1 MSDQDADA
9 AARALP
15 LRHSDDIQGD
25 ILAGFRKDHETVLL
39 LRFPDDLDSVRN
51 WLRRLIPQIAT
62 TRQVAAFNTEFSAA
76 RHTLAGSDPA
86 ALSATWV
93 NVSLTY
99 AGLKFLMGAEPF
111 PGQRPP
117 GVEAF
122 ASGAFAR
129 AEINGDDGDSAPDQW
144 LFGRADQPVHA
155 VLTVASDDQAKLEV
169 RASELRVAAAR
180 AGLTVTFEQVG
191 ATLPGE
197 AKGHEHFGFKDG
209 VSQPGV
215 RGFDRPDPRD
225 PIHVD
230 GKPGTRILPAGEF
243 VVGHPKLTGDAPPL
257 PEWTR
262 NGSFHVVRRLAQDVP
277 AWWAQAGA
285 ARRQLDKEGI
295 ELPPGTGTEWLAAR
309 AVGRWRSGASVAH
322 NPNAEPPTKPG
333 APDDNLISYVPD
345 PEGHTTPH
353 FSHIRKTNP
362 RDGIDGDF
370 TNADTRRIIRRG
382 IPYGQPFDP
391 SAGAGHGP
399 DADRGLVFIAYM
411 ADLAIQFEF
420 LQQAWINNVD
430 FLQTD
435 TGNDPVIGKDSD
447 VNLKLDTKPE
457 GKKLHFAQFV
467 RTEGTV
473 YAFAPSLSTLRRLAG

>member
-9 AARALP
+9 AARTLP
-15 LRHSDDIQGD
+15 LRHSEDIQGD
-25 ILAGFRKDHETVLL
+25 ILAGFRKDHVTVLL
-39 LRFPDDLDSVRN
+39 LRFPDDHEPVRK

-62 TRQVAAFNTEFSAA
+62 TRQVAAFNSEFSSA
-76 RHTLAGSDPA
+76 RHNLAGTDPA

-99 AGLKFLMGAEPF
+99 AGLRFLMGTEPF
-111 PGQRPP
+111 PDQRPD
-117 GVEAF
+117 GVQAF
-122 ASGAFAR
+122 VQGAFAR
-129 AEINGDDGDSAPDQW
+129 AGINGDDGDSAPDQW
-144 LFGRADQPVHA
+144 LFGRSDQPVHA
-155 VLTVASDDQAKLEV
+155 MIMIGSDDQAKLDV
-169 RASELRVAAAR
+169 RASELRVGAAR
-180 AGLTVTFEQVG
+180 AGMTVTFEQVG
-191 ATLPGE
+191 GTLPGE
-197 AKGHEHFGFKDG
+197 ARGHEHFGFKDG
-209 VSQPGV
+209 ISQPGV
-215 RGFDRPDPRD
+215 REFDRPDPRD

-262 NGSFHVVRRLAQDVP
+262 NGSFQVVRRLAQDVP

-333 APDDNLISYVPD
+333 APDDNLISYVGD
-345 PEGHTTPH
+345 DEGHTTPH
-353 FSHIRKTNP
+353 FAHIRKTNP
-362 RDGIDGDF
+362 RDGIGGDF
-370 TNADTRRIIRRG
+370 TPADTRRIIRRG

-391 SAGAGHGP
+391 AAGAGHGP

-411 ADLAIQFEF
+411 SDLAIQFEF
-420 LQQAWINNVD
+420 LQQAWINNAD
-430 FLQTD
+430 FLQTG
-435 TGNDPVIGKDSD
+435 TGNDPVIGKDTD

-473 YAFAPSLSTLRRLAG
+473 YAFAPSLSTLRALAG